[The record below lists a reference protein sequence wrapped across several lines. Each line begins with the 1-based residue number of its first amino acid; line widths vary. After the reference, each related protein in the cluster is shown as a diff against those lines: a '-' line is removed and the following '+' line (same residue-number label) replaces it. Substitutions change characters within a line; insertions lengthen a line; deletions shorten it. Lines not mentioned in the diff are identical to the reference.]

1 VQIDGDVRAHLPANI
16 RLASAPL
23 ALIA

>member
-1 VQIDGDVRAHLPANI
+1 VQIDGDVRAHLPASI
-16 RLASAPL
+16 RLASSPL